1 MRGIGFVRA
10 AETREEESAARA
22 LIKKNASESDFC
34 VKAHAGDFHILSISA
49 LTLRGR
55 AAA

>member
-22 LIKKNASESDFC
+22 LIKKMPAN
-34 VKAHAGDFHILSISA
+34 
-49 LTLRGR
+49 LTFV
-55 AAA
+55 

>member
-10 AETREEESAARA
+10 AEMREEESAARV
-22 LIKKNASESDFC
+22 LIKNASESDFC

-49 LTLRGR
+49 LTHRGR